1 MAIEVERRARFDEAT
16 YDRLMKKL
24 SKEAQDLGDDDK
36 TLQFYLY
43 EDKLLKIVNNHSK
56 GTAAIALKLT
66 RIGQDTAYRELPQL
80 PLDPIDV
87 PTAVAM
93 FNDLGGFE
101 STHQAFNRRHNFMY
115 AGIEIAVKWS
125 EAWGYH
131 AEFEILLDDNSTAS
145 EQVVAET
152 TIQALA
158 DKLDIR
164 LMTQADEAA
173 FDRAF
178 RAKQADIK

>member
-1 MAIEVERRARFDEAT
+1 
-16 YDRLMKKL
+16 
-24 SKEAQDLGDDDK
+24 
-36 TLQFYLY
+36 
-43 EDKLLKIVNNHSK
+43 
-56 GTAAIALKLT
+56 
-66 RIGQDTAYRELPQL
+66 
-80 PLDPIDV
+80 
-87 PTAVAM
+87 
-93 FNDLGGFE
+93 
-101 STHQAFNRRHNFMY
+101 MY